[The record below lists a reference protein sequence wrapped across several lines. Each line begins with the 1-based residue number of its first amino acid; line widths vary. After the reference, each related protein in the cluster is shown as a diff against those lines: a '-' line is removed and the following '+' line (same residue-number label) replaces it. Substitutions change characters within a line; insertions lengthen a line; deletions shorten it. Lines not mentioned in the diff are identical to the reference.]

1 MYSQGNGQNELTGG
15 FYLLCVFFVYRGAPW
30 RNPSRHT
37 GKDAN
42 STQKGHT
49 VRYRTRN
56 LLAVRLGQMRGGGR
70 WRGEVGSGQG
80 CSGDVL
86 RGEEARLPLWTKFA
100 AVWRWCNDSH
110 ISFLVNETWEYNSY
124 RPQICFANGGFKWHT
139 TSLQFSSK
147 TNSKNIVVT
156 VCTFILM
163 YCVMIH
169 HENS

>member
-1 MYSQGNGQNELTGG
+1 MVRMNWLEDYTFCACFSFIGEHLEETHPDT
-15 FYLLCVFFVYRGAPW
+15 RGKMQTLHRKA
-30 RNPSRHT
+30 
-37 GKDAN
+37 
-42 STQKGHT
+42 TQSGIEPGD
-49 VRYRTRN
+49 

-139 TSLQFSSK
+139 TSLQFSSVQF
-147 TNSKNIVVT
+147 KNIQQKY
-156 VCTFILM
+156 CCYSM
-163 YCVMIH
+163 YFYSYVLCNDSSW
-169 HENS
+169 E